1 MAFKLPKTIQKIS
14 PLSLTDPK
22 IKPFQ
27 DPGAPEGFEKGL
39 YSGSTE
45 VIGTPY
51 EGRAFTGRSGSGKSF
66 KPGKKVPDWSTTED
80 FGGTKWERDLRLS
93 GETKVT
99 ENQPKYL
106 DKPGSQRRN
115 VKGSTVEVKK
125 YEFKRVGAKK
135 SPANMVPNYKFT
147 GLKDKVK
154 QNAARNRS

>member
-1 MAFKLPKTIQKIS
+1 MAFKLPKAIQKIS

-27 DPGAPEGFEKGL
+27 YPGAPKGFEKGL

-51 EGRAFTGRSGSGKSF
+51 EGRAFVGTTGGGKRQPVGKTVKGRSTGYAGL
-66 KPGKKVPDWSTTED
+66 KKEKHTVVY
-80 FGGTKWERDLRLS
+80 
-93 GETKVT
+93 GEV
-99 ENQPKYL
+99 QPKSVV
-106 DKPGSQRRN
+106 GSSQDA
-115 VKGSTVEVKK
+115 VIKGSATIVKP
-125 YEFKRVGAKK
+125 YGGKRVGAKK
-135 SPANMVPNYKFT
+135 PKSSPANMAPNYKFT